1 MVILPITSFFI
12 LQCSILK
19 DTCTNIVLTGNV
31 LWQWPIIL
39 KDVCNRSH
47 MNKKRNKIIALQNPN
62 PEADYNSNHTDVEV
76 GYVVLYE

>member
-1 MVILPITSFFI
+1 MLR
-12 LQCSILK
+12 
-19 DTCTNIVLTGNV
+19 DTCTNIVLMGNM

-62 PEADYNSNHTDVEV
+62 PEADSITLTILMWKSVTWFCMSN
-76 GYVVLYE
+76 